1 MRYGPVF
8 LFIVSMSKQ
17 VIGGAQLFAVTKFGY
32 FPTPWP
38 IPRRLSAYVRVRTI
52 YYLTMQISLI
62 YIHFIICNSYLCK
75 WGNLYEK
82 VYFEFTS
89 NIQGSIGSL
98 FGCLFNGLWR
108 RWRLARF
115 ASGQ

>member
-17 VIGGAQLFAVTKFGY
+17 VIGSAQLFAVTKFDY

-52 YYLTMQISLI
+52 FLFDNANHSHLHSIS
-62 YIHFIICNSYLCK
+62 
-75 WGNLYEK
+75 NL
-82 VYFEFTS
+82 
-89 NIQGSIGSL
+89 Q
-98 FGCLFNGLWR
+98 
-108 RWRLARF
+108 
-115 ASGQ
+115 